1 MVEWF
6 SDFIGWTL
14 GTSYQTSMHSVE
26 TYIYMASLIVVCVGV
41 VVVLAEIASAIRTLV
56 GKL

>member
-1 MVEWF
+1 MVKWF

-14 GTSYQTSMHSVE
+14 GTSYNSSMHSVE

-41 VVVLAEIASAIRTLV
+41 VIVLAEISSAIRALI